1 MVENNVQ
8 KKKDV
13 NAYKF
18 NRDHEYVLIIINL
31 KYKTS

>member
-8 KKKDV
+8 KKEV
-13 NAYKF
+13 HAYKF
-18 NRDHEYVLIIINL
+18 NRGREYVLITINL